1 MRILSLR
8 KVIYLEYFIAL
19 LLCFYVY
26 MHFQFSLLLFFVFL
40 LVPDISMLGYL
51 FNNKIGAL
59 LYNIVHSIIPP
70 TILMFIGFTTS
81 SPSLLMVSLIWLS
94 HIFLDRALG
103 FGLKYKESF
112 KQTHLQKI
120 A

>member
-1 MRILSLR
+1 MSLR
-8 KVIYLEYFIAL
+8 KVIYLEYFVAL

-26 MHFQFSLLLFFVFL
+26 LHFQFSLLVFFL
-40 LVPDISMLGYL
+40 LLFIPDISMLGYL
-51 FNNKIGAL
+51 FNSKIGAL
-59 LYNIVHSIIPP
+59 LYNIVHSLVLPLF
-70 TILMFIGFTTS
+70 LMFVGFTFTS
-81 SPSLLMVSLIWLS
+81 SLLLMTSLIWLA
-94 HIFLDRALG
+94 HILLDRALG